1 MKPNISRYALIV
13 FALVL
18 TVSIIMTGRDPVSRA
33 VSLRGDRKVNILLMG
48 MDAVEASKHTDTL
61 MLLNYSVGERVLNI
75 IAIPRDTLVRY
86 EGGRP
91 RRINEIY
98 ALMRRKTSS
107 DRDASREFLN
117 FVNNNLFSGH
127 PGNEGMEI
135 RHYVQVD
142 YEFFTRLVDIL
153 GKIRV
158 EISEPMKYDDFAGKL
173 HIDFSTG
180 VHHLDG
186 KEALKY
192 IRYRGKGSDI
202 RRIARQQKF
211 IVDWLKSARKPLI
224 FFELP
229 RIVSAFA
236 KNTNTNIGLWGI
248 AALMFEFRG
257 FETDSL
263 RFFTLPGK
271 FYSQYWQYNQAAA
284 EENIFKIIGA
294 ARAPRETTYLVEVWN
309 ASGKSG
315 AARAARDALI
325 KSGFNV
331 VEWGNYSVYQQRT
344 VINNMCEEVSAGLV
358 ARNALGSGDIINRYD
373 ASRTVDISVIIGEDY
388 EP

>member
-1 MKPNISRYALIV
+1 MKQNISRYALTV
-13 FALVL
+13 FAVILV
-18 TVSIIMTGRDPVSRA
+18 VSIIMTGRNPVSRA
-33 VSLRGDRKVNILLMG
+33 LSLRGDRKVNILLMG

-98 ALMRRKTSS
+98 ALMRHKTSS
-107 DRDASREFLN
+107 DREAAREFLN
-117 FVNNNLFSGH
+117 FVNNNLFSGQL
-127 PGNEGMEI
+127 EI

-158 EISEPMKYDDFAGKL
+158 EISEPMKYDDFAGNL

-180 VHHLDG
+180 VRHLDG

-211 IVDWLKSARKPLI
+211 IVDWFKSARKPLI
-224 FFELP
+224 FLQLP

-248 AALMFEFRG
+248 AGLMFEFRG
-257 FETDSL
+257 FETDNI

-271 FYSQYWQYNQAAA
+271 FYSQYWQYNPAAA
-284 EENIFKIIGA
+284 EENIFKIIA
-294 ARAPRETTYLVEVWN
+294 ATRAPRETTYLVEVWN
-309 ASGKSG
+309 ASGKTG

-373 ASRTVDISVIIGEDY
+373 ASRTVDISIIIGEDY